1 MFLIF
6 NTYIPE
12 FFLLY
17 NLDMKLPSFTKFMDI
32 KSREDYLGPAKIENL
47 DPENL
52 PVKEIYLAWQK
63 EVSVEEKISV
73 SKRYSRSLITISIVV
88 GLILL
93 IMQQFFVLLIL
104 GSIAFF
110 VISLKKVSPENVKY
124 ELSNHGIMIDDSM
137 YYWDKL
143 RRFFFL
149 PKGGTEILVVDTTIG
164 FPGRIYLSFNPED
177 RDKIKEILEKYTHYL
192 ESEPRTFLDNAYDKV
207 INKFSVNEDE
217 TGFGSKQ

>member
-1 MFLIF
+1 
-6 NTYIPE
+6 
-12 FFLLY
+12 
-17 NLDMKLPSFTKFMDI
+17 MDI

-52 PVKEIYLAWQK
+52 PAKEIYLAWQK
-63 EVSVEEKISV
+63 EVTVEEKISV

-93 IMQQFFVLLIL
+93 IMQQFFILLIL

-110 VISLKKVSPENVKY
+110 IISLKKVTPENVKY
-124 ELSNHGIMIDDSM
+124 ELSNHGIMIDESM

-149 PKGGTEILVVDTTIG
+149 SKGKNEILVVDTTVG

-177 RDKIKEILEKYTHYL
+177 RYKIKEILENYTHYL
-192 ESEPRTFLDNAYDKV
+192 ESEPRTFFDNAYDKV
-207 INKFSVNEDE
+207 VGKISMEKDSVDDSSDKSEGE
-217 TGFGSKQ
+217 

>member
-1 MFLIF
+1 
-6 NTYIPE
+6 
-12 FFLLY
+12 
-17 NLDMKLPSFTKFMDI
+17 MDI

-110 VISLKKVSPENVKY
+110 VISLKKVSP
-124 ELSNHGIMIDDSM
+124 
-137 YYWDKL
+137 
-143 RRFFFL
+143 
-149 PKGGTEILVVDTTIG
+149 
-164 FPGRIYLSFNPED
+164 
-177 RDKIKEILEKYTHYL
+177 
-192 ESEPRTFLDNAYDKV
+192 
-207 INKFSVNEDE
+207 
-217 TGFGSKQ
+217 

>member
-1 MFLIF
+1 
-6 NTYIPE
+6 
-12 FFLLY
+12 
-17 NLDMKLPSFTKFMDI
+17 MKLPSFTKFMDI

-110 VISLKKVSPENVKY
+110 VISLKKVSSENVKY

>member
-1 MFLIF
+1 
-6 NTYIPE
+6 
-12 FFLLY
+12 
-17 NLDMKLPSFTKFMDI
+17 MKLPSFTKFMDI

-110 VISLKKVSPENVKY
+110 VISLKKVSSENVRY

>member
-1 MFLIF
+1 MFIIF
-6 NTYIPE
+6 NTYVPE

-52 PVKEIYLAWQK
+52 PLKEIYLAWQK

-110 VISLKKVSPENVKY
+110 VISLKKVSSENVKY

>member
-207 INKFSVNEDE
+207 INKFSVDEDE

>member
-1 MFLIF
+1 
-6 NTYIPE
+6 
-12 FFLLY
+12 
-17 NLDMKLPSFTKFMDI
+17 MKLPSFTKFMDI

-207 INKFSVNEDE
+207 INKFSVDEDE

>member
-1 MFLIF
+1 
-6 NTYIPE
+6 
-12 FFLLY
+12 
-17 NLDMKLPSFTKFMDI
+17 MKLPSFTKFMDI

-110 VISLKKVSPENVKY
+110 VISLKKVSSENVKY

-177 RDKIKEILEKYTHYL
+177 RDKIKEILEKYT
-192 ESEPRTFLDNAYDKV
+192 
-207 INKFSVNEDE
+207 II
-217 TGFGSKQ
+217 